1 MKTAGFS
8 VPSALPATACRAHL
22 RRGEPRLGLNAEFEK
37 LNDEAKKLE
46 AQIAENIKALF
57 GE

>member
-1 MKTAGFS
+1 MTEAEFKDTM
-8 VPSALPATACRAHL
+8 
-22 RRGEPRLGLNAEFEK
+22 LGLNKDFEDM
-37 LNDEAKKLE
+37 NAEAKALE

>member
-1 MKTAGFS
+1 MIEDDGMTEEEFKETM
-8 VPSALPATACRAHL
+8 
-22 RRGEPRLGLNAEFEK
+22 LGLNRELTE
-37 LNDEAKKLE
+37 LNNEAKELE

>member
-1 MKTAGFS
+1 MIEDDGMTEEEFKDTMLSLNSELTA
-8 VPSALPATACRAHL
+8 
-22 RRGEPRLGLNAEFEK
+22 LNAE
-37 LNDEAKKLE
+37 AKELE